1 MNSFQLHEL
10 ETAVALV
17 LLSPRLRVSQ
27 TAGRSGHRTRQESR
41 ERRDDNNTG
50 DHCLRRRP
58 LRLRSRQRFV
68 RIGREADA
76 GQSFAGFVIQCCACL
91 SLTVSVSL
99 RSRTTGRAPRNS
111 GLASRRRKRN
121 ITHERVVS
129 GVGWLLIER
138 TCNHVLNA
146 VPIHYAHTS
155 IHLSSAGKFSER
167 RSDLFVTCTGTC
179 RPRRRDAT
187 RERWPRRSAGL
198 RLRGHATLP
207 FVRIGMRRSSKNAC
221 STPPG

>member
-58 LRLRSRQRFV
+58 LRFRRRQRFV
-68 RIGREADA
+68 RIGRQADA
-76 GQSFAGFVIQCCACL
+76 GRSSPVSSFSAARVSNL
-91 SLTVSVSL
+91 SVSL
-99 RSRTTGRAPRNS
+99 RSRTTGRAPQNS

-121 ITHERVVS
+121 ITHERVRS
-129 GVGWLLIER
+129 GDGWLLIER

-146 VPIHYAHTS
+146 VPIHYAQTS

-167 RSDLFVTCTGTC
+167 RRDLFVTCTC

-187 RERWPRRSAGL
+187 RGDERWSRRSAASDSA
-198 RLRGHATLP
+198 ATPRFLL
-207 FVRIGMRRSSKNAC
+207 
-221 STPPG
+221 

>member
-76 GQSFAGFVIQCCACL
+76 GQSFAGFVIQCCARL
-91 SLTVSVSL
+91 SLISL
-99 RSRTTGRAPRNS
+99 TSITDDGTRPPEQRSRVSATKAQHHTRKS
-111 GLASRRRKRN
+111 GEWSRLA
-121 ITHERVVS
+121 
-129 GVGWLLIER
+129 
-138 TCNHVLNA
+138 A
-146 VPIHYAHTS
+146 
-155 IHLSSAGKFSER
+155 
-167 RSDLFVTCTGTC
+167 D
-179 RPRRRDAT
+179 
-187 RERWPRRSAGL
+187 
-198 RLRGHATLP
+198 
-207 FVRIGMRRSSKNAC
+207 
-221 STPPG
+221 

>member
-58 LRLRSRQRFV
+58 LRFRSRQRFV
-68 RIGREADA
+68 RIGRQADA
-76 GQSFAGFVIQCCACL
+76 GRSSPVSSFSA
-91 SLTVSVSL
+91 TNSL
-99 RSRTTGRAPRNS
+99 RTRTTGRAPRNS

-121 ITHERVVS
+121 IIHERVVS
-129 GVGWLLIER
+129 GVGWLLIEC
-138 TCNHVLNA
+138 TCTHVLNA
-146 VPIHYAHTS
+146 VPIHYAYTS

-167 RSDLFVTCTGTC
+167 RSDLFVTCTC

-187 RERWPRRSAGL
+187 QGDERWPRRSAGL

>member
-58 LRLRSRQRFV
+58 LRFRSRQRFV
-68 RIGREADA
+68 RIGRQADA
-76 GQSFAGFVIQCCACL
+76 GRSSPVSSFSA
-91 SLTVSVSL
+91 TNSL
-99 RSRTTGRAPRNS
+99 RTRTTGRAPRNS

-167 RSDLFVTCTGTC
+167 RSDLFVTCTC

-187 RERWPRRSAGL
+187 QGDERWPRRSAGL

>member
-68 RIGREADA
+68 RIGRQADA
-76 GQSFAGFVIQCCACL
+76 GQSFAGFVIQCYK
-91 SLTVSVSL
+91 LTSNTDDGTRPPEQ
-99 RSRTTGRAPRNS
+99 RSRVSATKAQHHTRKS
-111 GLASRRRKRN
+111 GEWSRLA
-121 ITHERVVS
+121 
-129 GVGWLLIER
+129 
-138 TCNHVLNA
+138 A
-146 VPIHYAHTS
+146 
-155 IHLSSAGKFSER
+155 
-167 RSDLFVTCTGTC
+167 D
-179 RPRRRDAT
+179 
-187 RERWPRRSAGL
+187 
-198 RLRGHATLP
+198 
-207 FVRIGMRRSSKNAC
+207 
-221 STPPG
+221 

>member
-58 LRLRSRQRFV
+58 LRFRSRQRCV
-68 RIGREADA
+68 RIGRQADA
-76 GQSFAGFVIQCCACL
+76 GRSSPVSSFSAARDSHL
-91 SLTVSVSL
+91 SVSL

-121 ITHERVVS
+121 IIHERVVS